1 MKKLMIL
8 LSLLPA
14 CLVPGKAQNLWGF
27 SSGAEYAEYVE
38 TLQQR
43 RALLTDQQQEDVAR
57 RSERVEQLR
66 KEAAA
71 ETDPQ
76 KRQALEDRIFGES
89 RMIGEVGSRYLDEFY
104 KIDQELAA
112 LQERYQFV
120 FEEAFPYYRE
130 REKYSKAELQDALKK
145 ASRTIRRSPT
155 GKALKQYIRTL
166 P

>member
-1 MKKLMIL
+1 MIL

-14 CLVPGKAQNLWGF
+14 CLVPGRAQNLWGF
-27 SSGAEYAEYVE
+27 TSGAEYAEYVA

-43 RALLTDQQQEDVAR
+43 RALLTDQQEEDVAR
-57 RSERVEQLR
+57 RSARIEQLR

-76 KRQALEDRIFGES
+76 QRQALEDRIFGES

-104 KIDQELAA
+104 KIDQELES
-112 LQERYQFV
+112 LQRNYEFV
-120 FEEAFPYYRE
+120 FPEAFPYYRD
-130 REKYSKAELQDALKK
+130 REKYNKEELKGFLKK
-145 ASRTIRRSPT
+145 ASRQIRRSET
-155 GKALKQYIRTL
+155 GKALKQYIKTL